1 MEADTGKGVLYL
13 VSTPIGNLEDIT
25 LRALNTLKAV
35 DVIAAED
42 TRHTAKLLAHYGIS
56 TRLVSCHEH
65 NENERAEEFAGRL
78 MGGASIAFV
87 SDAGTP
93 SVSDPGFRLVST
105 LIAKGLDVVP
115 IPGVSAA
122 VAALSVSG
130 LPTDSFVFVGFLS
143 RKKGKRLEQISGL
156 VQEKRTII
164 FYESPKRV
172 VNFIEEVMGVFGDR
186 NGMLAREMTKIH
198 EEFIRGSLTDILAVL
213 RGKESVKG
221 ECTVIVAGA
230 DDPGPP
236 DGSIESEIRERLL
249 KGDEGPSILAK
260 DISVKYGVRKND
272 VYAEILR
279 IRSGQDPKT
288 PSD

>member
-1 MEADTGKGVLYL
+1 
-13 VSTPIGNLEDIT
+13 
-25 LRALNTLKAV
+25 
-35 DVIAAED
+35 
-42 TRHTAKLLAHYGIS
+42 
-56 TRLVSCHEH
+56 
-65 NENERAEEFAGRL
+65 